1 MGQSAELSPDR
12 DRRATERI
20 PTSLRGKVFPGA
32 VDCVITDFTKQGA
45 RLRFDGAIPDEDPR
59 VMVVWSS
66 GQAFIAETR
75 WRYGR
80 EIGVQLHRRS
90 RDLRRPAPEFLAEAQ
105 ALWRK
110 RRPRLRR
117 KALIA
122 SPGDPALHPPA
133 LAAPDVG
140 RKPPL

>member
-12 DRRATERI
+12 DRRTAERI

-45 RLRFDGAIPDEDPR
+45 RLRFDGAIPDENPR

-66 GQAFIAETR
+66 GQAFVAETR

-80 EIGVQLHRRS
+80 EIGVRFTGS

-110 RRPRLRR
+110 RRPKLRR

-122 SPGDPALHPPA
+122 SPVILRSTRRRSQRLATPP
-133 LAAPDVG
+133 
-140 RKPPL
+140 PPL